1 MIGEVMG
8 QAGYWNFPNLFL
20 QDLQV
25 ANYFAADFLWFSEI
39 VVQHLLD
46 HDHAKS
52 AKSRNIGQP
61 QGGKKLLKQKS
72 TWICSMKI
80 PKSWGLRDHA
90 RVRRLIHRC
99 LEERP
104 GRYVPL
110 ESTWWGFRMFQTLPG
125 FLWYPLIVW
134 LRMNGMPMNQQF
146 LGHLSCRLHIDLV
159 DLMPEITGCT
169 MSACRVPVKC

>member
-1 MIGEVMG
+1 MIYRYLWNLCQCLNKVHCRMGEVMG

-25 ANYFAADFLWFSEI
+25 ASYFAADFLWFSDKI

-110 ESTWWGFRMFQTLPG
+110 ESTWWGFRP
-125 FLWYPLIVW
+125 FLDSSDILW
-134 LRMNGMPMNQQF
+134 LFGSGWMECQWINSFSGISVADCM
-146 LGHLSCRLHIDLV
+146 
-159 DLMPEITGCT
+159 
-169 MSACRVPVKC
+169 